1 MVSLLNSQGMKSC
14 KSRES
19 FCLSIL
25 TIYTNDWSNFWHVY
39 WCYVYFFFCEI
50 PKNVQTKNTRLRF
63 YGSGLASLPSW
74 LGIVNVGW
82 LGSIRSE
89 MFLIMKFIIFQGCL
103 IKQAVLLPGQ
113 PVPYNQLLIQPLLLV
128 PECYFAENVEAWV
141 LKFKPIFLRMQF
153 LLVATFFSLV
163 LVNSLSWYL
172 YLTISYLTLVTW
184 HFGSQMVF
192 PNI

>member
-1 MVSLLNSQGMKSC
+1 MVSLLNSQGMKNC

-25 TIYTNDWSNFWHVY
+25 TIYTNDWYNFWHVY

-50 PKNVQTKNTRLRF
+50 PKNVQTKNTRLGF

-74 LGIVNVGW
+74 LGIVNAGW

-89 MFLIMKFIIFQGCL
+89 MFLVMKFIIFQGCL

-113 PVPYNQLLIQPLLLV
+113 PVSYNQLLIQPLLLV
-128 PECYFAENVEAWV
+128 PECYFAENVEARV
-141 LKFKPIFLRMQF
+141 LKF
-153 LLVATFFSLV
+153 
-163 LVNSLSWYL
+163 
-172 YLTISYLTLVTW
+172 
-184 HFGSQMVF
+184 
-192 PNI
+192 